1 MEAFMKL
8 GIRGKLT
15 GLILGIIILLLVG
28 VFVTV
33 FFTYKAALD
42 ESLKTEA
49 FDKNELIALQ
59 IDDWFAPHVA
69 VVNEAAIGAKYVEGN
84 ERAILPLLKKLNS
97 ENNESSTVFWAS
109 EAPYYRGGF
118 FYDATGWVPEQ
129 DYDQTTRD
137 WFKFA
142 KAQNK
147 TIITEPYLDGITGKL
162 VISAATPA
170 VTFDGSPIGIMGAD
184 IYLTTMADI
193 VNSTKLSQHG
203 ASYMLTS
210 EGFYIIHT
218 DEKKILKES
227 LFNESM
233 MRGLEKTILNSDKS
247 FGYFY
252 NNKYYYS
259 SVRMKSTDWVF
270 VTFGPL
276 ADIYAPLRSFAGI
289 LVLIAIIGLII
300 AIVATV
306 FIARSMTTPLLL
318 ACAKAD
324 EIASGEL
331 RNDVPEKMKTR
342 KDEFG
347 QLGNAFQDMI
357 GHLRSVLVGIRD
369 ASSQV
374 DSGAQQMS
382 TTSQQLSQGATEQA
396 ASVEQVSA
404 SMEEMA
410 ANIRQN
416 ADNSQQTEKIA
427 LAAVQS
433 VTAGGEAVEKT
444 VEAMKE
450 IASKIS
456 IIEEIA
462 RSTNMLSLNAS
473 IEAARAGEYGKG
485 FAVVAAEVGKLA
497 ERSQKEAGE
506 ISKLSKES
514 VLIAEEAGTTIAS
527 VIPDIKRTAEL
538 VQEISA
544 ASNEQT
550 IGTDQINSA
559 IMQLDQVVQ
568 QNASYSEESASMSE
582 ELAGQSQQMLNL
594 IGYFKITENQKH
606 IGNTK
611 PIVNIQEKKKIQE
624 IKPVKQI
631 AVKTQGQ
638 AVSNKQSDESKTA
651 MPAVKKIDSPK
662 ETQKVEGINIILD
675 EDSSYRG
682 RDSLDNEYQEF

>member
-1 MEAFMKL
+1 MKL
-8 GIRGKLT
+8 GIRARLT
-15 GLILGIIILLLVG
+15 GLIMGIIVVLLVG
-28 VFVTV
+28 IFITV
-33 FFTYKAALD
+33 FFTYKGALD
-42 ESLKTEA
+42 DSLQEK
-49 FDKNELIALQ
+49 
-59 IDDWFAPHVA
+59 
-69 VVNEAAIGAKYVEGN
+69 AAIQNKLVQDEI
-84 ERAILPLLKKLNS
+84 ELWFFPLI
-97 ENNESSTVFWAS
+97 SSTRQAASAAIFTQGKEHTIIPLMQRLVKENEGFSTVYWAS
-109 EAPYYRGGF
+109 DKPYKNGGF
-118 FYDATGWVPEQ
+118 FYDATGWVPDH

-137 WFKFA
+137 WFKQV
-142 KAQNK
+142 KASKSVILTNPYRDL
-147 TIITEPYLDGITGKL
+147 ITNEL
-162 VISAATPA
+162 VVSIATSATNI
-170 VTFDGSPIGIMGAD
+170 DGSSLGVIGSDVFITQVSE
-184 IYLTTMADI
+184 L
-193 VNSTKLSQHG
+193 VSKQKLSPNGVVYLINPQGLFITH
-203 ASYMLTS
+203 
-210 EGFYIIHT
+210 EN
-218 DEKKILKES
+218 EKAILEQS
-227 LFNESM
+227 LFDFDMIKEIQKNIQNNE
-233 MRGLEKTILNSDKS
+233 TN
-247 FGYFY
+247 FGYFAK
-252 NNKYYYS
+252 NSYYYTS
-259 SVRMKSTDWVF
+259 AKMKSTDWIY
-270 VTFGPL
+270 VTFGPMS
-276 ADIYAPLRSFAGI
+276 DIYAPLWSFAGI
-289 LVLIAIIGLII
+289 LVLIAVIGIVV

-306 FIARSMTTPLLL
+306 FIAKSITTPVIL
-318 ACAKAD
+318 ACAKAE

-433 VTAGGEAVEKT
+433 VTTGGEAVEKT

-594 IGYFKITENQKH
+594 IGYFKIAENQKH

-611 PIVNIQEKKKIQE
+611 PIVNIQEKKKTQE

-631 AVKTQGQ
+631 PIKTQGQ

-651 MPAVKKIDSPK
+651 MPAVKKIDSIK

-682 RDSLDNEYQEF
+682 KDSLDNEYQEF